1 MKSVLSDKDIKINR
15 LAQYNRFSFMLEISG
30 IPFNK
35 NENVSNII
43 KIVVMLTKITGCE
56 ITPVG
61 IAYRTSKRE
70 NAPIII
76 LFNKKPDRTNA
87 YKEKKKFHNLHANQ
101 YQSLLIVK
109 EVVGLPDIHKERGEK
124 PLTINV

>member
-1 MKSVLSDKDIKINR
+1 MKSVVSDKDIKINR

-30 IPFNK
+30 ISFNK

-87 YKEKKKFHNLHANQ
+87 
-101 YQSLLIVK
+101 
-109 EVVGLPDIHKERGEK
+109 
-124 PLTINV
+124 

>member
-1 MKSVLSDKDIKINR
+1 MKSVVSDKDIKINR

-43 KIVVMLTKITGCE
+43 KIVAMLTKITGCE

-61 IAYRTSKRE
+61 IAHRTSKRE
-70 NAPIII
+70 NALIII
-76 LFNKKPDRTNA
+76 LFNKKSDTTNA

-109 EVVGLPDIHKERGEK
+109 EVVALPDIHKERGEK
-124 PLTINV
+124 PLTMKV